1 MEPPTP
7 KETLKSEKTYKI
19 ISDKNNSI
27 SITLKNLVSSIEI
40 YGYFQ
45 DEILK
50 HIYNHKFTLDS
61 LKKNNRYFLLFESI
75 DEIYDDL
82 ILLLDKNQTKI
93 LEDTNFI
100 SISIPIESLKIKEI
114 LFVINELEKNDNEK
128 MQEIFSL
135 ILEMKTEI
143 KKLNEENKK
152 LNEENKKLN
161 EEIKKLNEDNKKLN
175 EDNKNLKEQLKIYIP
190 YLEEYKKKCDDK
202 KQNKIIRNLDS
213 KIINENEKYNITL
226 KNWINPKL
234 KIKAQLLYRT
244 SRDGEEYS
252 TFHKLCDNQGPTI
265 VLAKLTD
272 GNILGS
278 YTPLDWETKTLG
290 WKSDPNMFVF
300 SLTENQKAMK
310 KQSSYN
316 YGIYCHQNYGPESN
330 FLAFQSNHKMK
341 EPMLR
346 IEGKEY
352 TINTQIL
359 APGKQNGSF
368 YKADEVE
375 VFKII
380 IG

>member
-19 ISDKNNSI
+19 ISDKNNSF
-27 SITLKNLVSSIEI
+27 SITFKNLVSSIEI
-40 YGYFQ
+40 YAYFQ

-50 HIYNHKFTLDS
+50 RIYNHKFTLDS
-61 LKKNNRYFLLFESI
+61 LKKNNKYFTLFESI

-135 ILEMKTEI
+135 ILEMK
-143 KKLNEENKK
+143 N
-152 LNEENKKLN
+152 ENKKLN
-161 EEIKKLNEDNKKLN
+161 EEIKKLNE
-175 EDNKNLKEQLKIYIP
+175 ENKNLKEQLKIYIP

-213 KIINENEKYNITL
+213 KIIDENEKYNITL

-278 YTPLDWETKTLG
+278 YTPLDWETKTSS

-310 KQSSYN
+310 KY
-316 YGIYCHQNYGPESN
+316 
-330 FLAFQSNHKMK
+330 FQVLKTQKN
-341 EPMLR
+341 
-346 IEGKEY
+346 IGK
-352 TINTQIL
+352 
-359 APGKQNGSF
+359 K
-368 YKADEVE
+368 
-375 VFKII
+375 
-380 IG
+380 

>member
-19 ISDKNNSI
+19 LSDKNNSF
-27 SITLKNLVSSIEI
+27 SLTFKNLVSSIEI
-40 YGYFQ
+40 YAYFQ
-45 DEILK
+45 EEILK
-50 HIYNHKFTLDS
+50 RIYNHKFTLDS
-61 LKKNNRYFLLFESI
+61 LKKNNKYFMLFESI

-135 ILEMKTEI
+135 ILEMKSEI
-143 KKLNEENKK
+143 KKLNEE
-152 LNEENKKLN
+152 
-161 EEIKKLNEDNKKLN
+161 NKKLN
-175 EDNKNLKEQLKIYIP
+175 EDNKNLKEQLNIYIP

-226 KNWINPKL
+226 KNWINPNL
-234 KIKAQLLYRT
+234 TIKAQLLYRA

>member
-19 ISDKNNSI
+19 ISDKNNSF
-27 SITLKNLVSSIEI
+27 SITFKNLVSSIEI
-40 YGYFQ
+40 YAYFQ

-61 LKKNNRYFLLFESI
+61 LKKNNKYFLLFESI

-143 KKLNEENKK
+143 KKLNED
-152 LNEENKKLN
+152 NKKLN
-161 EEIKKLNEDNKKLN
+161 EEIKKLNEDNKQLN

-190 YLEEYKKKCDDK
+190 YLEEYKKKRDDK

-226 KNWINPKL
+226 KNWINPNL
-234 KIKAQLLYRT
+234 TIKAQLLYRA

-278 YTPLDWETKTLG
+278 YTPLDWETKSD

-300 SLTENQKAMK
+300 SLTQNQKAMK
-310 KQSSYN
+310 KQTSSN
-316 YGIYCHQNYGPESN
+316 YGIYCNQNYGPESY
-330 FLAFQSNHKMK
+330 FLGFQSGHKMK
-341 EPMLR
+341 EPKLR
-346 IEGKEY
+346 IEDQEY